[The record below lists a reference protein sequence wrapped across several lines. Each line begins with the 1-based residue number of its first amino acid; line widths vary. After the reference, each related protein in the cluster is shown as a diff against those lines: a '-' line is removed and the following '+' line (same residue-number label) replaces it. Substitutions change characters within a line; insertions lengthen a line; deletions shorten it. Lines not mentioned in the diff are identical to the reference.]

1 MILHLHFLL
10 SSSFDLKYM
19 KMHIKHERL
28 CLTTFLN
35 TSKFIKSTLLHIGN
49 VFKHGHSCL
58 TYYMKHFDD
67 LLILQWKK
75 NTQRPLEKKIVFFT
89 CILHLNTWTPADW
102 EWICMA
108 FIMAST
114 PPAPTIAVQLVGFLN
129 AMDPRAPQPCS
140 ATIGCLAWVV
150 MARTI
155 SPRPPAS
162 TIEVLTSS
170 FPAIALRRVHTCL
183 AMFWKFQ
190 KYSEAGSIFF

>member
-1 MILHLHFLL
+1 MHKNAYQTWKIVFDCISKHLKIHQSYSATCWKCVQNGL
-10 SSSFDLKYM
+10 
-19 KMHIKHERL
+19 
-28 CLTTFLN
+28 
-35 TSKFIKSTLLHIGN
+35 
-49 VFKHGHSCL
+49 SCL

-75 NTQRPLEKKIVFFT
+75 NTHRPLEKNIVFFT
-89 CILHLNTWTPADW
+89 CILHLTTWTPADW

-190 KYSEAGSIFF
+190 KYIFSLIVKLVVFSFK